1 MLRMVF
7 DTYFF
12 QCPNLKTVQILA
24 REWNTTNTWFE
35 LFRSLAYRRLE
46 HLILEEFCLW
56 TGKHYR
62 CTPASFDLHPLLVH
76 PITLTGLKTLI
87 LSPASA
93 STVAF
98 SDTDIVTLART
109 CPYLTIFDLGACN
122 TPISLYALR
131 FLVGSCHELCRVSV
145 CIDVRLD
152 TLGRTLP
159 RNDVDNDQ
167 VSLQPNTR
175 LLELHV
181 GGSPIACVGPLHT
194 STAPD
199 LMRSIPR
206 FLHMMA
212 PRVECVMS
220 P

>member
-1 MLRMVF
+1 
-7 DTYFF
+7 
-12 QCPNLKTVQILA
+12 
-24 REWNTTNTWFE
+24 
-35 LFRSLAYRRLE
+35 
-46 HLILEEFCLW
+46 
-56 TGKHYR
+56 
-62 CTPASFDLHPLLVH
+62 VH
-76 PITLTGLKTLI
+76 PIALAGLKTLV

-131 FLVGSCHELCRVSV
+131 FLVGSCHELCKVSV
-145 CIDVRLD
+145 CIDAGLD

-220 P
+220 PWSKGKYVQRWKMVSAALSVMVKEAKDEVEDDDVFRDLDVLL